1 MASKKRKYFRIGLVS
16 FWLCVTAWLFYNMQ
30 AHGVADDMLQSN
42 NRVRVQNGSDAIHF
56 IPAADT
62 LKAGLIFYPGALV
75 EPEAYAPMAREISEE
90 GYSVILVKLPF
101 RLAPLESHQA
111 RVFRQTLEVIRGDSA
126 RRNWI
131 VGGHSKGGKLA
142 AIFSKE
148 FADEMGGLL
157 LVGTSHP
164 REIDLSDLEMDV
176 TKIYGTN
183 DGLASEEEVN
193 QFAVN
198 LPAHMHRVRV
208 DGGNHRQFA
217 WYGYQLG
224 DSSADITRRE
234 QHEILV
240 DAILEQLERVQDL

>member
-1 MASKKRKYFRIGLVS
+1 
-16 FWLCVTAWLFYNMQ
+16 
-30 AHGVADDMLQSN
+30 
-42 NRVRVQNGSDAIHF
+42 
-56 IPAADT
+56 
-62 LKAGLIFYPGALV
+62 
-75 EPEAYAPMAREISEE
+75 
-90 GYSVILVKLPF
+90 
-101 RLAPLESHQA
+101 
-111 RVFRQTLEVIRGDSA
+111 
-126 RRNWI
+126 

-240 DAILEQLERVQDL
+240 EAILEQLERVQDL